1 MKYENSMVT
10 SQRVKELLTKSG
22 ITFAE
27 LSRRLWGPKSHNSI
41 SYFDCRPDLK
51 VSTLIK
57 MAEIFGCSLDDLLI
71 KSDSSSDTPNIQG
84 NNNVVNSNYVNT
96 DVTTLRAEIKA
107 LKMVIR
113 EKDQRIEDL
122 KNTNK
127 ELGQRLDYVLQIGRE
142 KDHK

>member
-1 MKYENSMVT
+1 
-10 SQRVKELLTKSG
+10 
-22 ITFAE
+22 
-27 LSRRLWGPKSHNSI
+27 
-41 SYFDCRPDLK
+41 
-51 VSTLIK
+51 

-107 LKMVIR
+107 LKMVIC